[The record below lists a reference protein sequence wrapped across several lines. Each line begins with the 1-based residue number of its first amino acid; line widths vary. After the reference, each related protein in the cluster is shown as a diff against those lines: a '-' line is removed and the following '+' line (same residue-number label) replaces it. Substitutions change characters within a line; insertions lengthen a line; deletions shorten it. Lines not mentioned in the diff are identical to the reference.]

1 MSRTC
6 SGRRRAAVTG
16 QLRYLATPELVRPT
30 MIVGWRGDAGNT
42 GHRVVTLINGS
53 LELKPLAEIEPVGF
67 FHLSGVEVSKDLAR
81 LPDCKFRYS
90 ADGGLVTLLS
100 DVPAFEVHPFL
111 RNILDLASRFVVS
124 HLVVLGGF
132 PAMSSHNTPNPML
145 VNFSTPLLKDWIAG
159 NGVNTG
165 VDYISPQGQKPPIST
180 YLTWEAKQRG
190 IEAISLWQPVPYYLA
205 PFTDETGAQH
215 ILAMLRQKLAVSI
228 DLEPVAEAAGR
239 QREKIAALRLSTP
252 EVEKYLN
259 MLESNLS
266 LTEYEAGAL
275 AAAVR
280 QALVK
285 ILDPNS

>member
-16 QLRYLATPELVRPT
+16 QLKYLATPELVRPT

-42 GHRVVTLINGS
+42 GQRVVNFINES
-53 LELKPLAEIEPVGF
+53 PDMKPLAEIEPVGF
-67 FHLSGVEVSKDLAR
+67 FQLNGVEVSKDLAR
-81 LPDCKFRYS
+81 LPDCKFKYS
-90 ADGGLVTLLS
+90 GDGRLITLLS
-100 DVPAFEVHPFL
+100 DVPSFEVHLFL
-111 RNILDLASRFVVS
+111 RNLLDLASRFVVS
-124 HLVVLGGF
+124 HIVVLGGF
-132 PAMSSHNTPNPML
+132 AAMASHNTPSPML
-145 VNFSTPLLKDWIAG
+145 ANFSTPLLKDWLSG
-159 NGVNTG
+159 NGVNTE

-215 ILAMLRQKLAVSI
+215 TLSLLRQKLAVSI
-228 DLEPVAEAAGR
+228 DLEPAAEAAR
-239 QREKIAALRLSTP
+239 KQREKIAALRLSTP
-252 EVEKYLN
+252 DVEKYLN

-280 QALVK
+280 QVLV
-285 ILDPNS
+285 